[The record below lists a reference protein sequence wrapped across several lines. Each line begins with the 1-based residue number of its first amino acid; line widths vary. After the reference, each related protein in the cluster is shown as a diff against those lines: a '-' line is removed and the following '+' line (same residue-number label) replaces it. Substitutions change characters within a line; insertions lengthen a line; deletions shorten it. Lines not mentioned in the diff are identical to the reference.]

1 MLYLTYFG
9 LLAFVCWCISG
20 LWLGEPLLQAP
31 RRKLSQAEIFNRW
44 LQSWQLLGTTGGALS
59 QLSAVPRY
67 KFFGRLAEEGLRQ
80 ARTYG
85 SFPRDLIW
93 EWRDGVAR
101 EKAFDERTRS
111 IRASAYLQFVLFT
124 VITWVLVHMTK
135 DVAGDVSAV
144 VYLLMV
150 ALQVGG
156 SVAFAPALAFSQK
169 RRLAGFSEL
178 LECLYV
184 LRTLSAAN
192 LPTSKVISEARLETL
207 ATTKNAVLLP
217 LRERVEELARVY
229 QKQGGALGREA
240 QILLQEVWFL
250 REEGMNQLAKTAE
263 GLKLIFLLCFYAGP
277 YFIFL
282 AALMFEVLQ
291 TT

>member
-20 LWLGEPLLQAP
+20 VWFGEPLVRAP
-31 RRKLSQAEIFNRW
+31 RRKLTQAEIFNRW
-44 LQSWQLLGTTGGALS
+44 LQSWQLLGTSGGALS
-59 QLSAVPRY
+59 QLAAVPSY

-80 ARTYG
+80 ARTFG
-85 SFPRDLIW
+85 SFPRELIW

-111 IRASAYLQFVLFT
+111 IRISAYLQFVLFT

-135 DVAGDVSAV
+135 DVAGNISPAI
-144 VYLLMV
+144 YLVMLL
-150 ALQVGG
+150 LQLGG
-156 SVAFAPALAFSQK
+156 SFAFAPVLAFSQK
-169 RRLAGFSEL
+169 QRLAGFSEL
-178 LECLYV
+178 LESLYV

-192 LPTSKVISEARLETL
+192 LPTSKVISEARLESL
-207 ATTKNAVLLP
+207 AKTKNAVLVP
-217 LRERVEELARVY
+217 LRERVEELARLY

-291 TT
+291 TS

>member
-192 LPTSKVISEARLETL
+192 LPTSKVISEARLDTL
-207 ATTKNAVLLP
+207 AKTKNAVLLP

>member
-1 MLYLTYFG
+1 MTYVAYFAFLA
-9 LLAFVCWCISG
+9 LLSWCVSG
-20 LWLGEPLLQAP
+20 LWLGESLGRLP
-31 RRKLSQAEIFNRW
+31 RRRPAPAEVFNRW
-44 LQSWQLLGTTGGALS
+44 LQSWQLLGTSGGALS
-59 QLSAVPRY
+59 QLSVVPPY
-67 KFFGRLAEEGLRQ
+67 KFFSRLAEEGLRQ
-80 ARTYG
+80 ARTFG
-85 SFPRDLIW
+85 SFPRELIW

-101 EKAFDERTRS
+101 EKAFDERTRG
-111 IRASAYLQFVLFT
+111 IRLGAYLQFILFT
-124 VITWVLVHMTK
+124 LITWVLVRMTS
-135 DVAGDVSAV
+135 DVAGSISGLI
-144 VYLLMV
+144 YLFMLG
-150 ALQVGG
+150 LQVIGA
-156 SVAFAPALAFSQK
+156 VAFAPVLAWAQR
-169 RRLAGFSEL
+169 RRLAGFADI

-192 LPTSKVISEARLETL
+192 LPTGRVISEARLEKL
-207 ATTKNAVLLP
+207 GTTANPVLLP

-250 REEGMNQLAKTAE
+250 REEGMNQLGKTAE